1 MEIVQITSPGKI
13 KQFKEEIE
21 KKLNVKITARGG
33 EAKVEGEPIEEFE
46 ASSIIEAL
54 DLGFTLK
61 EAMKLTDENI
71 LFRKISIKQFTTKRD
86 MELIRGRII
95 GTEGKTKRTIEQIS
109 GCAIVVHQSS
119 VGIIGPAEGIEEATT
134 AIKNLIKGSKQANVY
149 AFLERMNREQKEKSD
164 LGIKKNKKDEKDE
177 EEELEDIDLDEDFKN
192 E

>member
-1 MEIVQITSPGKI
+1 METVLITSPNKI
-13 KQFKEEIE
+13 RETKGEVER
-21 KKLNVKITARGG
+21 KLNVKITILGKQ
-33 EAKVEGEPIEEFE
+33 AKIEGEPVEENE
-46 ASSIIEAL
+46 ASTIIEAL

-71 LFRKISIKQFTTKRD
+71 IFRKISIKQFTTKRN
-86 MELIRGRII
+86 MESIRGRII

-109 GCAIVVHQSS
+109 GCAIVVHQSA

-149 AFLERMNREQKEKSD
+149 AFLERMNREQKENTD

-177 EEELEDIDLDEDFKN
+177 EAEEDIEDLDLDE